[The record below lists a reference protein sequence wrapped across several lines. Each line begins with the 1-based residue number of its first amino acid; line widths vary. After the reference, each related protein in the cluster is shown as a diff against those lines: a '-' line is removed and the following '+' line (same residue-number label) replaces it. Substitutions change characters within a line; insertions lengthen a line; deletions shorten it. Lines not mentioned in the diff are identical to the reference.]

1 MDRQQIKS
9 KIIQYFKEQIAAM
22 ERPGSNYDLQMGF
35 LSTLFQEEISKIP
48 SWQQK
53 DFLSVA
59 KEIVHEF
66 IIMGAI
72 YPGAK
77 GAVNGSD
84 SEYPWITITEYG
96 KEIFL
101 SENWLPYDPEGYVKE
116 LKVQVPDLDA
126 VTLSYIAE
134 SVAAFNRRHLLSAT
148 ITLGVAS
155 ENLMLLLFEAYTT
168 SIQDTGRQA
177 AFKKRTEDKWIST
190 QYKEFKKE
198 FPNDVK
204 SLDKEL
210 QVDWE
215 TYLDGIFNFI
225 RLNRNDA
232 GHPTGKELSAKI
244 VNANLQI
251 FAEYAKYICSLK
263 DQLLQIKD

>member
-1 MDRQQIKS
+1 MERQDIKN
-9 KIIQYFKEQIAAM
+9 KIIQYFKEQITAM
-22 ERPGSNYDLQMGF
+22 ERPGSNYNLQMGF
-35 LSTLFQEEISKIP
+35 LRTLFTEELNAIP
-48 SWQQK
+48 SYKQT

-77 GAVNGSD
+77 GAVQGSD

-116 LKVQVPDLDA
+116 LKAQIPDLDE

-134 SVAAFNRRHLLSAT
+134 SIAAFNRRHLLSAT

-155 ENLMLLLFEAYTT
+155 ENLMLLLIEAYTE
-168 SIQDTGRQA
+168 SIQDAGRQT
-177 AFKKRTEDKWIST
+177 AFKKKTEDKWIST

-204 SLDKEL
+204 FLDKQL
-210 QVDWE
+210 QADWE

-232 GHPTGKELSAKI
+232 GHPTGKELSAKV

-251 FAEYAKYICSLK
+251 FAEYAKYVCLLIKALK
-263 DQLLQIKD
+263 